1 MKKPDA
7 HRKLM
12 SLLCLL
18 LLAAAGPALLSACSG
33 LFPDGPKTGLFE
45 SYDQV
50 ADSFD
55 RIVPGMTQAQDLKGF
70 GFDTLQ
76 ADLLPAREV
85 ARRFHA
91 DPGVAACLD
100 AGPYCSALAFHPGH
114 GARWSADVTLLVM
127 NGRVIHKVF
136 SGSPERILGIFKV

>member
-1 MKKPDA
+1 MPTA
-7 HRKLM
+7 
-12 SLLCLL
+12 SLCPFSACCWV
-18 LLAAAGPALLSACSG
+18 AAAGPALLSACSG

-45 SYDQV
+45 NYDQV
-50 ADSFD
+50 AESFD

-76 ADLLPAREV
+76 ADVLPARAV
-85 ARRFHA
+85 AQRFRA

-100 AGPYCSALAFHPGH
+100 AAQYCSALAFHSRQGT
-114 GARWSADVTLLVM
+114 RWSADVTLLVM

-136 SGSPERILGIFKV
+136 NGNPARILGIWKA